1 MGSRSRLEKN
11 SDSVRK
17 RIAAHTFDGED
28 GDEYGAS
35 AFGGFTD
42 YFRRK
47 KIKLQNLDADIRAQA
62 AGKPQLFAGVV
73 AHVNGY
79 TQPSLNDLHTLIVQH
94 GGGFMQYLDGKT
106 TVTHI
111 IASSLTPK
119 KAVEFRQYR
128 IVKPAWVVDSI
139 AAGRLLPWNDYRVVD
154 EGETQKVLAF
164 SRGAVVSM
172 TNTRS
177 RGYRDQT
184 DKSWYTNQL
193 RASQAAPPASSQ
205 APNSARFSHQ
215 KLPTPGDDDDDDIE
229 DLPPSHQP
237 EEPLSAQVRKGKE
250 KAKDLVTPPKTSPTI
265 APHPSPD
272 EFGNIDDIAD
282 GLHDGLYAAPTP
294 ARPPPRKRRKST
306 PPQDRI
312 HAAEVAANPQKTNLT
327 AEEHNAILLRD
338 PKIRKS
344 TVVDPNFLE
353 QYYRESRLHHLSTWK
368 ADLKSQLQA
377 MASEKTATQKAHQK
391 RVPGSRRY
399 VLHVDFDSFFA
410 AVSLKKNP
418 EYKTKPAVV
427 AHGQGNGSEIASC
440 NYPARKYGVKNGMWM
455 KRALEL
461 CPDLKIL
468 PYDFPAYEEAS
479 RAFYDAILATGGLV
493 QSVSIDEALI
503 DVSTIC
509 IAVGGSDGR
518 QMNEGAVYREQAKA
532 DEIANSLRE
541 QVKLRTDCDV
551 SVGIGGNILLAKV
564 ALRKAKPAGQHQIK
578 PEEALDFI
586 GQLQVQDLPGVAW
599 SIGGKLEDVGVKLV
613 KDIRELTKERL
624 TQILG
629 PKTGEKLY
637 EYSRGIDKQEIGE
650 QVIRKSV
657 SAEVNW
663 GVRFATQ
670 AQAEEFIANLCG
682 ELQKRLLKEKVKG
695 KQFTMKIMRRAADAP
710 IEPPKHL
717 GHGKCDTFNKS
728 LVLGVATN
736 AKDVLAKEA
745 VGILRGFGF
754 SPGEL
759 RGIGIQMT
767 KLEPMRSA
775 TDGGVEGSQRRL
787 QFKMPHRPTSARKG
801 PASII
806 ETPVSAHKVH
816 VTVPQEPASARKEP
830 ASTGKEPALAQQDS
844 IEEELPTIF
853 DELKDAA
860 NIYDSSLP
868 FAAPDP
874 PPSSIRRPPPA
885 FVDVD
890 PIQDDPET
898 PRKLKTPAV
907 DDDHVAFGA
916 AELNHSTPSRRPLN
930 VLGTQ
935 FIMPTQ
941 VDPKVLAEL
950 PSDIRS
956 RLLRQARQSS
966 PTPAARQPKLTTPRA
981 ASPTPS
987 IPGSPS
993 TPSRRVPF
1001 AATALPAQ
1009 SQLDPEI
1016 IAALPDDVRAEILA
1030 QYAAAGLTQ
1039 FSPSRRPKGVDQ
1051 TLLPQSPRKNR
1062 IIGISSRKPPQPK
1075 RGRGRPPRSAMLAQA
1090 AQAKSLSKD
1099 GKTLTQANF
1108 ISLKNP
1114 ARQHDEEPIMQK
1126 DEDLDPDFLAALPN
1140 DMRAEVLAE
1149 HKAAKL
1155 RAFRLALQQPR
1166 GMHKSAPPHPAGHAG
1181 ANAALT
1187 LPKKVLRVPPP
1198 PKPSFTKQKISHE
1211 KDLRSALRDWVVEF
1225 TAEGPYPEDVDALGK
1240 FLGRTV
1246 SEERDMRKAV
1256 GVVRWLEYVVGEMG
1270 EEEQDQHPEGGQ
1282 RELGDGKELWA
1293 DAVERVKAGVERA
1306 AKARGLGRVNWG

>member
-1 MGSRSRLEKN
+1 MGSRLEKN

-17 RIAAHTFDGED
+17 RIAAHTFNGED

-35 AFGGFTD
+35 AFGGFGE

-47 KIKLQNLDADIRAQA
+47 RIKLQNLDADVRAL
-62 AGKPQLFAGVV
+62 AGDKPQIFRGVV

-119 KAVEFRQYR
+119 KVVEFRQYR

-139 AAGRLLPWNDYRVVD
+139 AAGKLLPWNGYRVVD
-154 EGETQKVLAF
+154 DGDTQKVLGF
-164 SRGAVVSM
+164 SNGAVVS
-172 TNTRS
+172 TVNNKQ

-184 DKSWYTNQL
+184 DNSWYTSQL
-193 RASQAAPPASSQ
+193 RASQAAPPSVSQ
-205 APNSARFSHQ
+205 TPSVSRFSRQ
-215 KLPTPGDDDDDDIE
+215 NLPTPDNDEIE

-237 EEPLSAQVRKGKE
+237 EEPSSGEVHKAKNKGKS
-250 KAKDLVTPPKTSPTI
+250 LVTPPKTSPTI
-265 APHPSPD
+265 APELSPD
-272 EFGNIDDIAD
+272 EFGNIDDIVD
-282 GLHDGLYAAPTP
+282 DLHDSLYADPTSIKP
-294 ARPPPRKRRKST
+294 QPRRRRKST

-312 HAAEVAANPQKTNLT
+312 HAAEVAANPRKTELT

-377 MASEKTATQKAHQK
+377 MASEKTATQKARQK
-391 RVPGSRRY
+391 RVAGARRY
-399 VLHVDFDSFFA
+399 VLHIDFDSFFA

-418 EYKTKPAVV
+418 EFKTKPAVV
-427 AHGQGNGSEIASC
+427 AHGQGSGSEIASC

-455 KRALEL
+455 KRAMEL

-468 PYDFPAYEEAS
+468 PYDFPAYEETS
-479 RAFYDAILATGGLV
+479 RAFYDAILTTGGLV

-503 DVSTIC
+503 DVSNLCNAI
-509 IAVGGSDGR
+509 GGSNVR
-518 QMNEGAVYREQAKA
+518 QTNESVVHREQAKA
-532 DEIANSLRE
+532 DEIAKSLRE

-578 PEEALDFI
+578 PDEVLDFI

-599 SIGGKLEDVGVKLV
+599 SIGGKLEDAGVKLV
-613 KDIRELTKERL
+613 KDIRNLTKERL
-624 TQILG
+624 IQILG

-637 EYSRGIDKQEIGE
+637 EYSRGIDKQEVGE

-670 AQAEEFIANLCG
+670 AQAEEFMASLCG
-682 ELQKRLLKEKVKG
+682 ELQKRLLKEKAKG
-695 KQFTMKIMRRAADAP
+695 KHFTLKIMRRAVDAP

-736 AKDVLAKEA
+736 SKEA
-745 VGILRGFGF
+745 LTKEAIGILRSFGF

-759 RGIGIQMT
+759 RGIGVQMT
-767 KLEPMRSA
+767 KLEPMRTA

-787 QFKMPHRPTSARKG
+787 QFKMPNKPTIARQGSVSTIGTPVRSRRIRVDVPPAPESGRKRPTLAR
-801 PASII
+801 
-806 ETPVSAHKVH
+806 
-816 VTVPQEPASARKEP
+816 
-830 ASTGKEPALAQQDS
+830 QDS
-844 IEEELPTIF
+844 IEEEPSNIL

-860 NIYDSSLP
+860 NIYESSLP
-868 FAAPDP
+868 FRAPDP
-874 PPSSIRRPPPA
+874 PPFSTHKASPPS

-898 PRKLKTPAV
+898 PRKPKTPAGT
-907 DDDHVAFGA
+907 DDLVFFGA
-916 AELNHSTPSRRPLN
+916 AELNHSTPSRKPLN
-930 VLGTQ
+930 VMGTQ
-935 FIMPTQ
+935 FLMPSQ
-941 VDPKVLAEL
+941 VDPRVLAEL

-956 RLLRQARQSS
+956 KLMRQGRQSS
-966 PTPAARQPKLTTPRA
+966 PTPAGRQPMPTQQA
-981 ASPTPS
+981 DSPAVS
-987 IPGSPS
+987 APGTPS
-993 TPSRRVPF
+993 TPSRRFPF

-1016 IAALPDDVRAEILA
+1016 LAALPEDVRAEIMA
-1030 QYAAAGLTQ
+1030 QYNVPGLSQ
-1039 FSPSRRPKGVDQ
+1039 FSPSRRPRGMDQ
-1051 TLLPQSPRKNR
+1051 TILPQSPRKNR
-1062 IIGISSRKPPQPK
+1062 IIGIPARKPAPTK
-1075 RGRGRPPRSAMLAQA
+1075 RGRGRPPKSAMLAQA
-1090 AQAKSLSKD
+1090 AQMTTVTKD

-1114 ARQHDEEPIMQK
+1114 ARTRG
-1126 DEDLDPDFLAALPN
+1126 EDQPAPPPNNADIDPDFLAALPP
-1140 DMRAEVLAE
+1140 DMRREVVAE
-1149 HKAAKL
+1149 HRAEKL
-1155 RAFRLALQQPR
+1155 RAFRLALQPCPGPNAPAHIPGQAPTHVAPAKQVIKVPR
-1166 GMHKSAPPHPAGHAG
+1166 
-1181 ANAALT
+1181 
-1187 LPKKVLRVPPP
+1187 P
-1198 PKPSFTKQKISHE
+1198 PKPKFTKKKISKE
-1211 KDLRSALRDWVVEF
+1211 KHLRSAMRDWVKEF
-1225 TAEGPYPEDVDALGK
+1225 AVEGPHPEDVVALGK
-1240 FLGRTV
+1240 YAARIVG
-1246 SEERDMRKAV
+1246 EEGDMRKAV
-1256 GVVRWLEYVVGEMG
+1256 GVVKWLAYVIS
-1270 EEEQDQHPEGGQ
+1270 
-1282 RELGDGKELWA
+1282 ELDPDVDGTEIWE
-1293 DAVERVKAGVERA
+1293 DAVERVKAKVNRA
-1306 AKARGLGRVNWG
+1306 AKQRGLGVVNYG

>member
-1 MGSRSRLEKN
+1 MGSRLEKK

-35 AFGGFTD
+35 AFGGFND

-47 KIKLQNLDADIRAQA
+47 KIKLQNLDADIRAQ
-62 AGKPQLFAGVV
+62 GKDKPRIFHGIV

-79 TQPSLNDLHTLIVQH
+79 TQPSLNDLHVMIVQH

-139 AAGRLLPWNDYRVVD
+139 AAGKLQPWNEYRVVD
-154 EGETQKVLAF
+154 EGETQKVLFLAN
-164 SRGAVVSM
+164 GAVVS
-172 TNTRS
+172 TANNKR

-184 DKSWYTNQL
+184 DASWYTSQL
-193 RASQAAPPASSQ
+193 RHSQADPPAVLQ
-205 APNSARFSHQ
+205 APGSSRFSSQ
-215 KLPTPGDDDDDDIE
+215 KLPTPDNDDVD
-229 DLPPSHQP
+229 DLPTGHHLREPSG
-237 EEPLSAQVRKGKE
+237 AQTR
-250 KAKDLVTPPKTSPTI
+250 KAKKQDKSLVTPPKTSPTI
-265 APHPSPD
+265 APELSPD

-282 GLHDGLYAAPTP
+282 ELHESLYVDPTP
-294 ARPPPRKRRKST
+294 VKQRPRKRRRST
-306 PPQDRI
+306 PPKDRI
-312 HAAEVAANPQKTNLT
+312 HAAEVAANPRKIELT

-344 TVVDPNFLE
+344 TVVDPDFLE

-377 MASEKTATQKAHQK
+377 MANEKTATQKQRQK
-391 RVPGSRRY
+391 RLPGARRY
-399 VLHVDFDSFFA
+399 ILHVDFDSFFA

-418 EYKTKPAVV
+418 QSKSKPAVV
-427 AHGQGNGSEIASC
+427 AHGQGSGSEIASC

-503 DVSTIC
+503 DVSNIC
-509 IAVGGSDGR
+509 IESGGSDGR

-532 DEIANSLRE
+532 DDIAKSLRE
-541 QVKLRTDCDV
+541 QVKLRTECDV

-564 ALRKAKPAGQHQIK
+564 ALRKAKPSGQHQIK
-578 PEEALDFI
+578 PEEVLDFI

-599 SIGGKLEDVGVKLV
+599 SIGGKLEDIGVKMV

-624 TQILG
+624 IQILG

-637 EYSRGIDKQEIGE
+637 EYSRGIDRQEVGE
-650 QVIRKSV
+650 QVVRKSV

-670 AQAEEFIANLCG
+670 AQVEEFLTSLCG

-728 LVLGVATN
+728 VILGVATN
-736 AKDVLAKEA
+736 SKEILTKEA
-745 VGILRGFGF
+745 IGILRGFGF

-759 RGIGIQMT
+759 RGIGAQMT
-767 KLEPMRSA
+767 KLEPMKSS
-775 TDGGVEGSQRRL
+775 TDGSADGSQRRL
-787 QFKMPHRPTSARKG
+787 QFKMPSRPTSARKG
-801 PASII
+801 PVGII
-806 ETPVSAHKVH
+806 ETPVSSRRVH
-816 VTVPQEPASARKEP
+816 VHVPQEPTSALKGPR
-830 ASTGKEPALAQQDS
+830 LVQRDS
-844 IEEELPTIF
+844 IEEDNTNIF
-853 DELKDAA
+853 DELKEAA

-868 FAAPDP
+868 FTDPDP
-874 PPSSIRRPPPA
+874 PPSSIRKAPTPA
-885 FVDVD
+885 FVDTD

-898 PRKLKTPAV
+898 PRKAKTPAAAAE
-907 DDDHVAFGA
+907 DHITFGA
-916 AELNHSTPSRRPLN
+916 SELNRSTPSRKPLN
-930 VLGTQ
+930 MTGTQ
-935 FIMPTQ
+935 FVMPTQ
-941 VDPKVLAEL
+941 IDPNVLAEL

-956 RLLRQARQSS
+956 KLMRQTRQAS
-966 PTPAARQPKLTTPRA
+966 PTPAARKPESPRM
-981 ASPTPS
+981 ASPGISAPA
-987 IPGSPS
+987 SPS
-993 TPSRRVPF
+993 TPSRRPF

-1009 SQLDPEI
+1009 SQLDPDI
-1016 IAALPDDVRAEILA
+1016 LASLPDDVRAEIIA

-1039 FSPSRRPKGVDQ
+1039 FSPSRRPRGVDQ
-1051 TLLPQSPRKNR
+1051 TILPQSPRKNR
-1062 IIGISSRKPPQPK
+1062 IIGIPTRKAAQVK
-1075 RGRGRPPRSAMLAQA
+1075 RGRGRPPKSAMLAQA
-1090 AQAKSLSKD
+1090 AQMKAVTKD

-1108 ISLKNP
+1108 ISTKNP
-1114 ARQHDEEPIMQK
+1114 ARSRSEASPSPAPAAPL
-1126 DEDLDPDFLAALPN
+1126 DEDLDPDFLAALPP
-1140 DMRAEVLAE
+1140 DMRQEILAE
-1149 HKAAKL
+1149 HKDAKL
-1155 RAFRLALQQPR
+1155 RAFRLALHRPLPSIT
-1166 GMHKSAPPHPAGHAG
+1166 KPPTH
-1181 ANAALT
+1181 LS
-1187 LPKKVLRVPPP
+1187 VLNEP
-1198 PKPSFTKQKISHE
+1198 TDHSHE
-1211 KDLRSALRDWVVEF
+1211 QTSRVVRVFPPTKPTFTRFKLSREPDLRNAMRDWVAEF
-1225 TAEGPYPEDVDALGK
+1225 AADGPYPEDVAALGK
-1240 FLGRTV
+1240 YLARIV
-1246 SEERDMRKAV
+1246 SDEGDARKAV
-1256 GVVRWLEYVVGEMG
+1256 GVVKWLEFVIGDAEKGMG
-1270 EEEQDQHPEGGQ
+1270 KRAWD
-1282 RELGDGKELWA
+1282 
-1293 DAVERVKAGVERA
+1293 DAVERAKAGVSRA
-1306 AKARGLGRVNWG
+1306 ARQRGLGAVNFG

>member
-1 MGSRSRLEKN
+1 MGSRLKKN

-47 KIKLQNLDADIRAQA
+47 KIKLQNLDAEVRAQA
-62 AGKPQLFAGVV
+62 GDKPKIFCGIV

-79 TQPSLNDLHTLIVQH
+79 TQPSLNDLHTMIVQH

-119 KAVEFRQYR
+119 KVIEFRQYR
-128 IVKPAWVVDSI
+128 IVKPAWVVGSI
-139 AAGRLLPWNDYRVVD
+139 AAGKLLPWNDYRVVD
-154 EGETQKVLAF
+154 EGEKQKVLAF
-164 SRGAVVSM
+164 NKGKVISTA
-172 TNTRS
+172 NNKQ

-184 DKSWYTNQL
+184 ENSWYTSQL
-193 RASQAAPPASSQ
+193 RGSQTVPPTPTPIPSS
-205 APNSARFSHQ
+205 SRFSRQ
-215 KLPTPGDDDDDDIE
+215 IKLPTPDDDKIE

-237 EEPLSAQVRKGKE
+237 EDPSSEEARKAKE
-250 KAKDLVTPPKTSPTI
+250 KRKNLVTPPKTSPMI
-265 APHPSPD
+265 APEPSPD
-272 EFGNIDDIAD
+272 EFGGIDDIAD
-282 GLHDGLYAAPTP
+282 ELHDSLYADPAPAKP
-294 ARPPPRKRRKST
+294 PPPRKRRKST

-312 HAAEVAANPQKTNLT
+312 HAAEVAANPRKTELT

-377 MASEKTATQKAHQK
+377 MASEKTATQKAKQK
-391 RVPGSRRY
+391 RAPGTRRY

-410 AVSLKKNP
+410 AVSLKKNL

-427 AHGQGNGSEIASC
+427 AHGQGSGSEIASC
-440 NYPARKYGVKNGMWM
+440 NYPAREFGVKNGMWM

-461 CPDLKIL
+461 CPNLKIL

-503 DVSTIC
+503 DVSNMC
-509 IAVGGSDGR
+509 IAIGGSDGR

-532 DEIANSLRE
+532 DEIAKSLRE

-578 PEEALDFI
+578 PEEVLDFI
-586 GQLQVQDLPGVAW
+586 GQLHVQDLPGVAW
-599 SIGGKLEDVGVKLV
+599 SIGGKLEDIGVKLV
-613 KDIRELTKERL
+613 KDVRELTKERL
-624 TQILG
+624 VQILG

-637 EYSRGIDKQEIGE
+637 EYSRGIDKQEVGE

-670 AQAEEFIANLCG
+670 EQAEEFVASLCG

-695 KQFTMKIMRRAADAP
+695 KQFTVKIMRRAADAP

-728 LVLGVATN
+728 LVLGIATN
-736 AKDVLAKEA
+736 AKEVLTKEA

-767 KLEPMRSA
+767 KLEPTRSA
-775 TDGGVEGSQRRL
+775 TDGSADGSQRRL
-787 QFKMPHRPTSARKG
+787 QFKLPSKPTGARKG

-806 ETPVSAHKVH
+806 ETPVSARRIQVD
-816 VTVPQEPASARKEP
+816 VPQESVDAGNEP
-830 ASTGKEPALAQQDS
+830 ASVRKQPALVQRDS
-844 IEEELPTIF
+844 IEDEGTTIF
-853 DELKDAA
+853 SQLREAA
-860 NIYDSSLP
+860 KVYPFDSSLP

-874 PPSSIRRPPPA
+874 PSSGCKVDSA
-885 FVDVD
+885 FVDAD

-898 PRKLKTPAV
+898 PRKQKTPAV
-907 DDDHVAFGA
+907 GGDYVAFGA
-916 AELNHSTPSRRPLN
+916 KELNQSTPSRKPLN
-930 VLGTQ
+930 MLGTQ

-956 RLLRQARQSS
+956 KLLRQKRQSS
-966 PTPAARQPKLTTPRA
+966 PTPAASEPGSPAFRA
-981 ASPTPS
+981 ESPGIGFPD
-987 IPGSPS
+987 SPS
-993 TPSRRVPF
+993 TPSRRLPF

-1016 IAALPDDVRAEILA
+1016 LAALPDDVRAEILA
-1030 QYAAAGLTQ
+1030 QYTAAGLTQ
-1039 FSPSRRPKGVDQ
+1039 FSPSRRLRGVDQ
-1051 TLLPQSPRKNR
+1051 TILPQSPRKNR
-1062 IIGISSRKPPQPK
+1062 IIGIPARKPAQIK
-1075 RGRGRPPRSAMLAQA
+1075 RGRGRPPRSAMLAAA
-1090 AQAKSLSKD
+1090 AQAKTITSD

-1114 ARQHDEEPIMQK
+1114 ARQKAQEAIDAK
-1126 DEDLDPDFLAALPN
+1126 DKDGQDLDLEFLAALPE
-1140 DMRAEVLAE
+1140 DMRKEVIAE

-1155 RAFRLALQQPR
+1155 RAFRLALQRPR
-1166 GMHKSAPPHPAGHAG
+1166 PGTSKNPTHVPAMPGQQKRVERIVEVIPPARA
-1181 ANAALT
+1181 T
-1187 LPKKVLRVPPP
+1187 
-1198 PKPSFTKQKISHE
+1198 FTKQKIHRE
-1211 KDLRSALRDWVVEF
+1211 KDLRSAMRDWVLEF
-1225 TAEGPYPEDVDALGK
+1225 EDEGPYPEDVDALSAY
-1240 FLGRTV
+1240 LARLV
-1246 SEERDMRKAV
+1246 AEEGDMRKAV
-1256 GVVRWLEYVVGEMG
+1256 GVVKWLEYVVGDLGSEA
-1270 EEEQDQHPEGGQ
+1270 EG
-1282 RELGDGKELWA
+1282 REKWE
-1293 DAVERVKAGVERA
+1293 DAVERVKAGVTRA
-1306 AKARGLGRVNWG
+1306 ARQRGLGVVNFD